1 MRRAAL
7 LLAALL
13 LPTFAA
19 GQEWRGP
26 AALEV
31 QVEDAKGRNL
41 AGAEILLIY
50 LSPEGGGSLPTV
62 LTDANGR
69 ANIGGLAAGR
79 WTVEVR
85 HAGHMSFRAEL
96 ALSADG
102 KPLVQSASHR
112 MAPGAT
118 STMKIK
124 FSRGRGGAPAPAAPA
139 PAPPAEI
146 VPVKP
151 PPPIAVVAEVAPAPA
166 PVPAPL
172 APEAPKAP
180 VKDSPP
186 AAPVALA
193 PTPVPAPAA
202 AKAPVKELPPAAP
215 VAPVPVPEPAPTA
228 AKAPPRELPP
238 AAPVAP
244 APPPGPTPAAAKAPV
259 KELSPAASVA
269 PVPPPVAA
277 PAVAE
282 TPVGDVAP
290 VVKPAPAPAQPPTV
304 APAALPAETPPPA
317 PTPAIA
323 PAVAPPPAPAAAL
336 LPAAPAPARGRL
348 CVECPAGESAAW
360 GEAAIEGGATVGCPV
375 DLPARLKSVDLVAA
389 GALSAEL
396 AAAGTGCRVI
406 AVELPAGARFT
417 GFRYEAQ
424 SAGVTA
430 DCLPG
435 RGCPAGGCRFP
446 NEPVLRVE
454 GNRTVLLVGFESTA
468 PDLRRA
474 VVAGYSTYNKR

>member
-13 LPTFAA
+13 LPSFAA

-50 LSPEGGGSLPTV
+50 LSPEGGGSLPAV

-151 PPPIAVVAEVAPAPA
+151 PPPVAEVAEVAPAPA
-166 PVPAPL
+166 PVPAPM
-172 APEAPKAP
+172 APKDPKAP

-193 PTPVPAPAA
+193 PTPVPAPVAPR
-202 AKAPVKELPPAAP
+202 APVKELPPAAP
-215 VAPVPVPEPAPTA
+215 VAPAPPPVPTPAE
-228 AKAPPRELPP
+228 AKARVKELSP

-244 APPPGPTPAAAKAPV
+244 APPP
-259 KELSPAASVA
+259 
-269 PVPPPVAA
+269 VPA